1 MIHRLR
7 RLERT
12 LRTVTDVSAGRPAYA
27 AGFRAAISTIGP
39 IIVAAAAG
47 STGGTWMSLGGFN
60 VALADK
66 GGSYRT
72 RAATMTALTICCA
85 IAVFLGT
92 IAGDHR
98 IVVIALTFAVALIA
112 SLARV
117 WGNAGSSV
125 GGPALSTFVIAIAYP
140 AALEAAAGRACFVI
154 VGGAWAMIVSLILW
168 PLRPYRPA
176 RIAVAT
182 AYGELAGYVDEVA
195 HEISRGPSAEG
206 RALPVQIPVVRAALE
221 NSRQVLARLRQGR
234 PGESA
239 RGDQLIVLSEAADQ
253 LFGHIVGVAETIEAI
268 PRADRNPYAEQGIIA
283 TLGQIATT
291 VRRIVD
297 AVEEEDLHVDVDV
310 ITGNALRERIA
321 SVQREQASP
330 NDSSMAHY
338 LQAATIF
345 ARATQYV
352 EVAAATASALNG
364 KSTAS
369 PSVPARAS
377 DSVVERTP
385 FRVFARA
392 IANPGSLL
400 FRYALRVAVVTA
412 AAVAITEV
420 LGIKRGY
427 WMTLTVI
434 VILQPYTGVTSQ
446 RAAQRII
453 GTVLGGVITAA
464 LGALIHNPVAIT
476 ALAFV
481 FVSLCVALLPVN
493 YVAFSIFLTPTFVL
507 LAEASAGDWHLAG
520 TRVLNTI
527 LGGVLAW
534 IGSRILW
541 PSPEADRLPGHMAE
555 SLNANLAY
563 LQRVMKYFDD
573 RSESAGRAIL
583 DARRAT
589 GLTASNTDESFQRY
603 IGEHSGR
610 TDDLSSAMAFTTYMR
625 RITASI
631 AALSLL
637 RHGAERPP
645 ATVLA
650 PFVDA
655 TSRELRSLSESVI
668 TNEPP
673 PQKVEIPTLSEKEK
687 SIYPLLSARIERLVR
702 QLGTVHDAV
711 DRWTSPT

>member
-1 MIHRLR
+1 LR
-7 RLERT
+7 I
-12 LRTVTDVSAGRPAYA
+12 
-27 AGFRAAISTIGP
+27 AI
-39 IIVAAAAG
+39 
-47 STGGTWMSLGGFN
+47 L
-60 VALADK
+60 
-66 GGSYRT
+66 
-72 RAATMTALTICCA
+72 
-85 IAVFLGT
+85 LGT
-92 IAGDHR
+92 IAGDHK
-98 IVVIALTFAVALIA
+98 IIVIALTFVVALVA

-140 AALEAAAGRACFVI
+140 AALNAAVGRAGFV
-154 VGGAWAMIVSLILW
+154 VLGGIWGMIVSLILW

-176 RIAVAT
+176 RIAVAA
-182 AYGELAGYVDEVA
+182 AYRELATYIDQVSE
-195 HEISRGPSAEG
+195 EIDHSLLAET
-206 RALPVQIPVVRAALE
+206 RALPAHIPVVRAALE

-268 PRADRNPYAEQGIIA
+268 PRSQRNPYIEAEAITILRQTA
-283 TLGQIATT
+283 AT
-291 VRRIVD
+291 VRRVAS
-297 AVEEEDLHVDVDV
+297 AVEEEDHHVEVD
-310 ITGNALRERIA
+310 ISRTPDLLRERIESAGRETA
-321 SVQREQASP
+321 SA
-330 NDSSMAHY
+330 NDAAIHY
-338 LQAATIF
+338 LHAATIF
-345 ARATQYV
+345 SRAAQYV
-352 EVAAATASALNG
+352 EVGATTASALNG
-364 KSTAS
+364 KSNISTN
-369 PSVPARAS
+369 VPPRAS
-377 DSVVERTP
+377 DSVVDRTP
-385 FRVFARA
+385 VRIFARA
-392 IANPGSLL
+392 IVNPGSFL
-400 FRYALRVAVVTA
+400 FRYALRVAVVTS
-412 AAVAITEV
+412 AAVAITEG

-464 LGALIHNPVAIT
+464 LGALIHNPIAIT

-481 FVSLCVALLPVN
+481 FVSLCIALLPVN

-520 TRVLNTI
+520 TRVVNTI
-527 LGGVLAW
+527 LGGILAW
-534 IGSRILW
+534 VGSRILW
-541 PSPEADRLPGHMAE
+541 PSPEADRLPGQMAE

-563 LQRVMKYFDD
+563 LQRVLKYFDD

-603 IGEHSGR
+603 IGEHSGH
-610 TDDLSSAMAFTTYMR
+610 TEDLSSAMTFTTYMR
-625 RITASI
+625 RLTASI

-637 RHGAERPP
+637 RHGSERPP
-645 ATVLA
+645 ASVLS

-655 TSRELRSLSESVI
+655 ASRELENLSESVI
-668 TNEPP
+668 TNRRPP
-673 PQKVEIPTLSEKEK
+673 RKLDIPALTDAENKA
-687 SIYPLLSARIERLVR
+687 YPLLSARIERLVR

-711 DRWTSPT
+711 DRWTSRI